1 MKRSITLLFLVAL
14 SGLSFGSV
22 INEWH
27 DPFAYCPTDS
37 QLGRTVVLSR
47 FESGKIEVEI
57 YKDTLPTLPELKYF
71 RSILPQ
77 QADWF
82 NNAIASLRWRQ
93 DCFTR
98 INLFFRVDYSHCFS
112 DYKLTT
118 PSGEMIPLDY
128 ITLSSW
134 ASKPLGISVG
144 SFFFDE
150 IKAAFPAGD
159 YTISA
164 VYTDGTPVQKSFT
177 LPPYESDFLPI
188 EAATYWENNR
198 LKMQFPSVADANQSY
213 KIDLNDLK
221 TFQEV
226 WTQTIELNHSETATF
241 DFDSLVQKGK
251 GSYEIYAE
259 AKMLYEDINADI
271 TLTSARHWLITPK
284 PLPAIQDKFTK
295 CTVSAN
301 ARNVGALTFSGQLKA
316 IEADFYNADRVRMT
330 ISVDARQDP
339 ISVEFPVNAATLK
352 NGKFNGTLKDSDSK
366 AVALFRFDS
375 YTHAFAFSLRNFD
388 LTGLA
393 CPITVDITVG
403 DDYTTQIV
411 MDENI
416 VNGTKTP
423 CPPQLLMGVKD
434 TLALTKSKVVNG
446 KIPNT
451 DILTAQGYFT
461 AENLFD
467 ENGQFVLTLDM
478 QTFTVPRSQFKFK
491 NGIYSCTNTP
501 VVEGG
506 LLTAKFNTN
515 KATFSL
521 SLKKSTI
528 PKSGLTDFNLNLFG
542 CDLSGLS
549 EIKLA
554 H

>member
-1 MKRSITLLFLVAL
+1 MKRSITLLFIVTL
-14 SGLSFGSV
+14 SGLSFGS
-22 INEWH
+22 IIIKMI
-27 DPFAYCPTDS
+27 DPYAYCLTDPLFGPAVAS
-37 QLGRTVVLSR
+37 SC
-47 FESGKIEVEI
+47 FESSTIEVEI

-77 QADWF
+77 QANWF
-82 NNAIASLRWRQ
+82 NDAITSLRWRQ
-93 DCFTR
+93 GCFTR
-98 INLFFRVDYSHCFS
+98 INIFFRVDSSRCFS

-118 PSGEMIPLDY
+118 PNGEMIPLDY

-134 ASKPLGISVG
+134 GSNPLGISVG

-164 VYTDGTPVQKSFT
+164 VYTDGTPVQKTFT

-188 EAATYWENNR
+188 EATTCWENNR

-213 KIDLNDLK
+213 KIDMNDLK

-226 WTQTIELNHSETATF
+226 WTQTIKLNHPETATF
-241 DFDSLVQKGK
+241 DFDSLVRKGK

-271 TLTSARHWLITPK
+271 TLTSAKHWLITPK
-284 PLPAIQDKFTK
+284 PLPAIQDKITK

-301 ARNVGALTFSGQLKA
+301 AKNIGAVAFIGQLTA
-316 IEADFYNADRVRMT
+316 LEADFYNADRVRMT
-330 ISVDARQDP
+330 ISADARQDP
-339 ISVEFPVNAATLK
+339 ISVEFPINSATLK
-352 NGKFNGTLKDSDSK
+352 NGNFIGTFKDSATK
-366 AVALFRFDS
+366 AAALFRFNS
-375 YTHAFAFSLRNFD
+375 KTHAFAFSLRNFD

-393 CPITVDITVG
+393 CPIIVDITVG
-403 DDYTTQIV
+403 DYYTAQIV
-411 MDENI
+411 LDENI
-416 VNGTKTP
+416 VNGIRTP

-434 TLALTKSKVVNG
+434 TLALTKTRVVNG
-446 KIPNT
+446 KIPDT

-461 AENLFD
+461 VENLFD

-491 NGIYSCTNTP
+491 NGVYFCTNTHT
-501 VVEGG
+501 VEGG

-521 SLKKSTI
+521 SLKKTTI
-528 PKSGLTDFNLNLFG
+528 PDSGLTDFNLNLFG

-549 EIKLA
+549 EINLTQ
-554 H
+554 